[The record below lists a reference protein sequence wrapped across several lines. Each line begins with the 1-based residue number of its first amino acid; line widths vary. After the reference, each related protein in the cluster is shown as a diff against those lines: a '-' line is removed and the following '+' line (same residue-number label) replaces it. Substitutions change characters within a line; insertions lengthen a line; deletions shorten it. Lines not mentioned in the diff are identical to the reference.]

1 MVGREVLQLIRDPG
15 AEMLQVVGAEPIAMS
30 LLRGHSSRGAQG
42 VPLLDDPSSAV
53 GN

>member
-15 AEMLQVVGAEPIAMS
+15 AEMLQLVGEELIVMS

-42 VPLLDDPSSAV
+42 IPLLADPSSAV